1 MRLTDLTDQELM
13 NVYYEA
19 VECQDGTL
27 ISQCKSELNA
37 RGADE

>member
-27 ISQCKSELNA
+27 INNA
-37 RGADE
+37 RAN

>member
-27 ISQCKSELNA
+27 IENTKKEMNRRNA
-37 RGADE
+37 ND